1 MSELTALT
9 DKLAA
14 LAARD
19 EVFVAGARVIT
30 HDNGEVAIAAVLRE
44 IDSTVLERTLEFTI
58 GQVDVSAIVAGRRL
72 RGLYAVSGD
81 ISAAD
86 QVVGQVLSR
95 EEPEILKA
103 TGTLIRTLCADTKR
117 ITVRS
122 NPMEPFG
129 TSADAGISAADLA
142 DIWDVDLDATPAPP
156 VVRFMTA
163 NAAGLQAYLYLTDGK
178 TVTETAGDTALLQA
192 IWDDQVFA
200 FRKRQKELSGKV
212 SGGPHLTCF
221 EGAFGP
227 GTAVAIAMSGDEVC
241 LCTFAPDQMGAL
253 AASWQAI
260 TG

>member
-14 LAARD
+14 LAAKD

-30 HDNGEVAIAAVLRE
+30 HDSGEVAIAAILRE
-44 IDSTVLERTLEFTI
+44 IDSTVLERTLVFTI
-58 GQVDVSAIVAGRRL
+58 GSVDVSAIVAGRRL
-72 RGLYAVSGD
+72 RGLFAVAGD
-81 ISAAD
+81 VDGAD

-95 EEPEILKA
+95 EEPDVLQGA
-103 TGTLIRTLCADTKR
+103 GTLFRTLCTDAPR

-122 NPMEPFG
+122 KPMDRFG
-129 TSADAGISAADLA
+129 TSADAGISASDLA

-163 NAAGLQAYLYLTDGK
+163 NSASLQAYLYLTDGK
-178 TVTETAGDTALLQA
+178 TIAETAGDTGPLEA
-192 IWDDQVFA
+192 IWADQVA
-200 FRKRQKELSGKV
+200 PFRKRQKELSGKV

-221 EGAFGP
+221 EGALGP

-260 TG
+260 AG